1 MLDARDLLIDED
13 CLDPVIIFFL
23 IVSAAAAFIGEDQ
36 LQPNCRIVSQR
47 RHHVVDGSMGIVE
60 RVFGL
65 FMNVFSVTISVA
77 APVSKL
83 ALPVFVVLVVS
94 P

>member
-1 MLDARDLLIDED
+1 MLDANFLLIDEA

-23 IVSAAAAFIGEDQ
+23 IESAAAALIGEDQ
-36 LQPNCRIVSQR
+36 LQPNCRLVSQI
-47 RHHVVDGSMGIVE
+47 RHHVVDGSVGIVE

-65 FMNVFSVTISVA
+65 FMNIFSVTISVT
-77 APVSKL
+77 APVSKP